1 MRIREADLPGVG
13 RKYSMDLADG
23 TTLAIIIHHSGRR
36 EMYLMEDPDE
46 DEPTEIISLNDEE
59 ARKIGAIIAGSD
71 YQPVTD
77 ERMELL
83 VNNLY
88 VEWLRV
94 DEESPLAHTTIRESQ
109 IKDAFGVTV
118 IGIQR
123 GKEIIG
129 SPEADEKIL
138 PHDLLMVV
146 GRRDQIR
153 SLDDL
158 CGQEK
163 MCRIPGGWKP

>member
-1 MRIREADLPGVG
+1 
-13 RKYSMDLADG
+13 
-23 TTLAIIIHHSGRR
+23 
-36 EMYLMEDPDE
+36 
-46 DEPTEIISLNDEE
+46 
-59 ARKIGAIIAGSD
+59 
-71 YQPVTD
+71 
-77 ERMELL
+77 MELL

-94 DEESPLAHTTIRESQ
+94 DEVSPLVGTTIRDSQ
-109 IKDAFGVTV
+109 IKDVFGVTI

-123 GKEIIG
+123 DKEIIG
-129 SPEADEKIL
+129 SPEADETIL
-138 PHDLLMVV
+138 AHDLLMVV

-163 MCRIPGGWKP
+163 MCRVPGGWEK

>member
-13 RKYSMDLADG
+13 RKYSLDLAEG
-23 TTLAIIIHHSGRR
+23 KILSIIIHHSGRR
-36 EMYLMEDPDE
+36 EIYLMEDPDE
-46 DEPTEIISLNDEE
+46 DEPSVIISLNDEE

-88 VEWLRV
+88 VEWLKV
-94 DEESPLAHTTIRESQ
+94 DPASPLANTTIRESE
-109 IKDAFGVTV
+109 IKDAFGVTI

-123 GKEIIG
+123 EKEIIG
-129 SPEADEKIL
+129 SPDADEMIL
-138 PHDLLMVV
+138 PNDLLMVV

-163 MCRIPGGWKP
+163 MCRIPGGWQP